1 MDIVSCVSTWFFSS
15 FFLLCEHGLWDL
27 SLPQEWS
34 LRPLRR
40 KRGVLTT
47 ERPADSLSSVA
58 FLWLIILLC
67 TMYIIFCLY
76 THQLMDGSWFFFFL
90 QLSSIWICVL
100 FLQIEFFSVLFAS
113 LIIRLTIFC
122 FVNVNFA
129 MSFCLYTCYLFSPST
144 GRSFLVLSFIS
155 WDFLSLVK

>member
-1 MDIVSCVSTWFFSS
+1 MAFCVRLVSFSVFLRFMDIVSCVSTWFFSS

-76 THQLMDGSWFFFFL
+76 THQLMDGSWFFFFFNYL
-90 QLSSIWICVL
+90 LFESVSFSSRSNSS
-100 FLQIEFFSVLFAS
+100 Q
-113 LIIRLTIFC
+113 
-122 FVNVNFA
+122 
-129 MSFCLYTCYLFSPST
+129 FCLHH
-144 GRSFLVLSFIS
+144 
-155 WDFLSLVK
+155 